1 MAEEKNVASATK
13 PEQADC
19 LELVKKLADSYRCLV
34 RRRELLRQQYEESKS
49 WFYTK
54 DEIIYKL
61 SQGAHEESERV
72 QTSGLSNPVER
83 TVLNCDKVLAS
94 MNREVQTQR
103 TEQFLEPYYEVCEQI
118 ELFEIG
124 LRSLRGQTRLVAAVV
139 CGWEEAVGNH
149 GGGGEIADSENGSPG
164 ERKCPYWNGR
174 HNWPLSEEV
183 IRNMKQET
191 AEDMLDFAKE
201 VCQKYSRVKTLAE
214 ETQMQWRQDLEMAA
228 DSKYPGEKEM
238 YDRQAEEGLARY
250 TAVREWLKLADA
262 AAFRIRDSKAQ
273 IVVRQHCLDRIPL
286 KAVEFENGKHMG
298 KTAVFYHKKIGLQ
311 QFSEELLSNSE
322 QMRQLEKK
330 FCKN

>member
-1 MAEEKNVASATK
+1 
-13 PEQADC
+13 
-19 LELVKKLADSYRCLV
+19 
-34 RRRELLRQQYEESKS
+34 
-49 WFYTK
+49 
-54 DEIIYKL
+54 
-61 SQGAHEESERV
+61 
-72 QTSGLSNPVER
+72 
-83 TVLNCDKVLAS
+83 
-94 MNREVQTQR
+94 
-103 TEQFLEPYYEVCEQI
+103 
-118 ELFEIG
+118 
-124 LRSLRGQTRLVAAVV
+124 
-139 CGWEEAVGNH
+139 
-149 GGGGEIADSENGSPG
+149 
-164 ERKCPYWNGR
+164 
-174 HNWPLSEEV
+174 
-183 IRNMKQET
+183 MKQET

-262 AAFRIRDSKAQ
+262 ATFRIRDSKAQ

-311 QFSEELLSNSE
+311 QFSEELFSSKE